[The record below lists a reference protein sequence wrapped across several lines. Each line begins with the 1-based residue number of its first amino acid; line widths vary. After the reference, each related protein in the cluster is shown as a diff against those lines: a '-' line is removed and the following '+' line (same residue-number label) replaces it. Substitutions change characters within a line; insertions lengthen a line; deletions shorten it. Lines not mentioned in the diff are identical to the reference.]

1 MKYKEMSDFNA
12 LYSAYKKSKQG
23 KGYNHNRLKFELSAL
38 DGITQLKYLLRTKKF
53 TVSPYNSFTVYEPK
67 ERIIEAG
74 SFKDKI
80 VQHSLCDNVLIP
92 MLKNEFIPTN
102 VAGQIK
108 KGTYYG
114 LDCLRKHMEQAYI
127 KYGYDCWIIKGD
139 IRKYFYNI
147 DHDILKDIV
156 EYFIDDENIGWL
168 CEKFIDSTQNP
179 GLPLG
184 NQVTQVFALLYL
196 SGFDHFVTGE
206 LGVSY
211 YGRCTD
217 DFYLIVNTKEY
228 ALECLE
234 QIKQFISTLNI
245 ELNGKTQL
253 IPFKRGI
260 KYCGFHTYVTYDG
273 KCIVKLLN
281 DKKRHAKKKYRKMLH
296 LVSEGKLSKEKFM
309 ESYQSWKNHVSYGN
323 CVKLINKMDEYI
335 KSIMKERSI
344 EMKI

>member
-74 SFKDKI
+74 SFIDKI

-281 DKKRHAKKKYRKMLH
+281 DKKRHAKKKYKKMVYLI
-296 LVSEGKLSKEKFM
+296 SDGKLSKEKFL
-309 ESYQSWKNHVSYGN
+309 ESYQSWKNHASYGN